1 MAVKSAKKAIEAA
14 GLSQEAV
21 EKPQEAVQEAQEAPE
36 EGKAGG
42 NTQEPEKPQEGPQE
56 ALQEAQ
62 ETLVYVG
69 PSLPRGLLKQNS
81 IFVGTREQVEKS
93 LEEVINKYPM
103 AGKMLVPVSKLA
115 EAKVK
120 IASKGNILYKYY
132 ADIVSLI
139 GAEFKE

>member
-14 GLSQEAV
+14 GT
-21 EKPQEAVQEAQEAPE
+21 PQEAQEAPQEAQEALEKE
-36 EGKAGG
+36 EAGE
-42 NTQEPEKPQEGPQE
+42 NTQEAEKPQESSQE
-56 ALQEAQ
+56 SQ

-93 LEEVINKYPM
+93 LEEAIKKYPM

-115 EAKVK
+115 EAKIK
-120 IASKGNILYKYY
+120 IASQGNILHKYY

-139 GAEFKE
+139 SAEFTE

>member
-42 NTQEPEKPQEGPQE
+42 NTQEPEKPQEKPQE
-56 ALQEAQ
+56 GR

-69 PSLPRGLLKQNS
+69 PSLPRGMLKQNS

>member
-14 GLSQEAV
+14 GT
-21 EKPQEAVQEAQEAPE
+21 PQEAQEALEKE
-36 EGKAGG
+36 EAGE
-42 NTQEPEKPQEGPQE
+42 NTQEAGKPQESPQE
-56 ALQEAQ
+56 SQ

-93 LEEVINKYPM
+93 LEEAIKKYPM

-115 EAKVK
+115 EAKIK
-120 IASKGNILYKYY
+120 IASQGNILHKYY

-139 GAEFKE
+139 SAEFTE

>member
-14 GLSQEAV
+14 GLPTGTLEEAQEG
-21 EKPQEAVQEAQEAPE
+21 PQEGQEAPE
-36 EGKAGG
+36 KEEAGE
-42 NTQEPEKPQEGPQE
+42 NTQEAEKPQEGP
-56 ALQEAQ
+56 QEAQ

-93 LEEVINKYPM
+93 LEEVISKYPM

>member
-14 GLSQEAV
+14 GT
-21 EKPQEAVQEAQEAPE
+21 PQEAQEAPQEAQEALEKE
-36 EGKAGG
+36 EAGE
-42 NTQEPEKPQEGPQE
+42 NTQEAGKPQESPQE
-56 ALQEAQ
+56 SQ

-93 LEEVINKYPM
+93 LEEATKKYPM

-115 EAKVK
+115 EAKIK
-120 IASKGNILYKYY
+120 IASQGNILHKYY

-139 GAEFKE
+139 SAEFTE

>member
-36 EGKAGG
+36 EGKAGE
-42 NTQEPEKPQEGPQE
+42 NTQEPEKPQEGP
-56 ALQEAQ
+56 QEAQ

>member
-1 MAVKSAKKAIEAA
+1 MAVKSAKKVIEAA
-14 GLSQEAV
+14 GLSQEAM
-21 EKPQEAVQEAQEAPE
+21 EKPQEAVREAQEAPE
-36 EGKAGG
+36 EGEAGE
-42 NTQEPEKPQEGPQE
+42 NTQEAEKPQEGP
-56 ALQEAQ
+56 QEAQ

-81 IFVGTREQVEKS
+81 IFVGTREEVEKS
-93 LEEVINKYPM
+93 LEEAMKKYPM
-103 AGKMLVPVSKLA
+103 AKNMLVPVSKLA

-120 IASKGNILYKYY
+120 IASKGNILHKYY

>member
-14 GLSQEAV
+14 GLSQEAM

-36 EGKAGG
+36 EGEAGE
-42 NTQEPEKPQEGPQE
+42 NTQEAEKPQEGP
-56 ALQEAQ
+56 QEAQ

-81 IFVGTREQVEKS
+81 IFVGTREEVEKS
-93 LEEVINKYPM
+93 LEEVISKYPM

>member
-14 GLSQEAV
+14 GT
-21 EKPQEAVQEAQEAPE
+21 PQEAQEAPQEAQEALEKE
-36 EGKAGG
+36 EAGE
-42 NTQEPEKPQEGPQE
+42 NTQEAGKPQESPQE
-56 ALQEAQ
+56 SQ

-93 LEEVINKYPM
+93 LEEAIKKYPM

-115 EAKVK
+115 EAKIK
-120 IASKGNILYKYY
+120 IASQGNILHKYY

-139 GAEFKE
+139 SAEFTE

>member
-14 GLSQEAV
+14 GLPTGTLE
-21 EKPQEAVQEAQEAPE
+21 EAQEGPQEGAPE
-36 EGKAGG
+36 KEEAGE
-42 NTQEPEKPQEGPQE
+42 NTQEPEKPQEKPQE
-56 ALQEAQ
+56 GR

-69 PSLPRGLLKQNS
+69 PSLPRGMLKQNS
-81 IFVGTREQVEKS
+81 IFVGTREEVEKS
-93 LEEVINKYPM
+93 LEEAIKKYPM
-103 AGKMLVPVSKLA
+103 AKNMLVPVSKLA

-120 IASKGNILYKYY
+120 IASKGNILHKYY

>member
-14 GLSQEAV
+14 GT
-21 EKPQEAVQEAQEAPE
+21 PQEAPQEAQEALENE
-36 EGKAGG
+36 EAGE
-42 NTQEPEKPQEGPQE
+42 NTQEAGKPQESPQE
-56 ALQEAQ
+56 SQ

-93 LEEVINKYPM
+93 LEEAIKKYPM

-115 EAKVK
+115 EAKIK
-120 IASKGNILYKYY
+120 IASQGNILHKYY

-139 GAEFKE
+139 SAEFTE

>member
-14 GLSQEAV
+14 GLPTGTLE
-21 EKPQEAVQEAQEAPE
+21 EGQEAVQEGQEAPKKE
-36 EGKAGG
+36 EAGE
-42 NTQEPEKPQEGPQE
+42 NTQEPEKPQEKPQE
-56 ALQEAQ
+56 GR

-69 PSLPRGLLKQNS
+69 PSLPRGMLKQNS
-81 IFVGTREQVEKS
+81 IFVGTREEVEKS
-93 LEEVINKYPM
+93 LEEAMKKYPM
-103 AGKMLVPVSKLA
+103 AKNMLVPVSKLA

-120 IASKGNILYKYY
+120 ITSKGNILHKYY

>member
-14 GLSQEAV
+14 GLSQEAM

-36 EGKAGG
+36 EGEAGE
-42 NTQEPEKPQEGPQE
+42 NIQEAEKP
-56 ALQEAQ
+56 QEAQ

>member
-14 GLSQEAV
+14 GTPQEAPQ
-21 EKPQEAVQEAQEAPE
+21 EAREALEKEEAGENTQEAGKPQES
-36 EGKAGG
+36 
-42 NTQEPEKPQEGPQE
+42 PQES
-56 ALQEAQ
+56 Q

-93 LEEVINKYPM
+93 LEEAIKKYPM

-115 EAKVK
+115 EAKIK
-120 IASKGNILYKYY
+120 IASQGNILHKYY

-139 GAEFKE
+139 SAEFTE

>member
-14 GLSQEAV
+14 GT
-21 EKPQEAVQEAQEAPE
+21 PQEAQEAQEALEKE
-36 EGKAGG
+36 EAGE
-42 NTQEPEKPQEGPQE
+42 NTQEAGKPQESPQE
-56 ALQEAQ
+56 SQ

-93 LEEVINKYPM
+93 LEEATKKYPM

-115 EAKVK
+115 EAKIK
-120 IASKGNILYKYY
+120 IASQGNILHKYY
-132 ADIVSLI
+132 ADIISLI
-139 GAEFKE
+139 SAEFTE

>member
-14 GLSQEAV
+14 GLPTGTLEEA
-21 EKPQEAVQEAQEAPE
+21 QEAVQEAQEAPE
-36 EGKAGG
+36 EGEAE
-42 NTQEPEKPQEGPQE
+42 NTQEAEKPQEGP
-56 ALQEAQ
+56 QEAQ

-93 LEEVINKYPM
+93 LEEVISKYPM

>member
-14 GLSQEAV
+14 GLSQEAM
-21 EKPQEAVQEAQEAPE
+21 EKPQEAVQEAQEGQEGE
-36 EGKAGG
+36 ETGE
-42 NTQEPEKPQEGPQE
+42 NTQEAEKPQEGP
-56 ALQEAQ
+56 QEAQ

-93 LEEVINKYPM
+93 LEEVISKYPM